1 VWSGAFVESAPRDI
15 GPDTYPTYRP
25 APSFHE
31 GVRFRWS
38 SCRLRLRKCQVKL
51 LSSSVQADYRWS
63 RSMIGHVL
71 FGAVHDGTVTL
82 LLPSNRTL
90 ARAIQFIGGRCVEAG
105 GVGEP
110 LHVPGEKP
118 DEFHRWS
125 LPFDDATFD
134 SVFLDSQAILQ
145 HVQSFSGQPV
155 ASLRRLVEECGRVLK
170 PGGRVVFTCPN
181 RYSLWRLFQRSNN
194 RQAGEKPR
202 LPALTRS
209 GYKRLL
215 NGLGFSVAAEYI
227 PWPTAA
233 DLRRF
238 IRLDAPAE
246 EMDFSL
252 EGNRLKQRVGRV
264 MFALLNRLGS
274 AADFVDAYCFV
285 AVKRAGDAPP
295 VGPAGTLEIIADL
308 TCDDAR
314 SIKDL
319 EFRGGSN
326 SLVFHTQTHF
336 FKVPLSPTSTT
347 LLQTD
352 AKMVAFVA
360 ARDSCLRDLTLRT
373 ELLSTAGVQFAS
385 LPYIQVGET
394 HGKDESRE
402 RFRFLL
408 DRLSTNSEVVLLHET
423 DMWQRLVAKDTIHD
437 FSSLGAAD
445 LLTDAL
451 QRVAMRSVP
460 AGVVHG
466 DLTESNVI
474 RDSRDG
480 RLLLID
486 WTLGERRS
494 PKFLDPVRVCADL
507 ARKHCASHNPKQSKS
522 EQVLDAWRLL
532 IARAPSVPFYQYI
545 EAASG
550 DLDWK
555 ETLGIAF
562 LDRVSRD
569 LWVLRSNSKSK
580 FRSGVESMLRKR
592 IALVRVCLQGKT
604 GGMSVT

>member
-90 ARAIQFIGGRCVEAG
+90 ARAIQFIGGRYVEAG

-336 FKVPLSPTSTT
+336 FKVPLSPTSAT

-360 ARDSCLRDLTLRT
+360 ARDSCLRPFVLQT
-373 ELLSTAGVQFAS
+373 EILVSAGVRFAA
-385 LPYIQVGET
+385 LPYVERREAEGE
-394 HGKDESRE
+394 EE
-402 RFRFLL
+402 RLERLRFML
-408 DRLSTNSEVVLLHET
+408 DRLSTNSETVPLYET
-423 DMWQRLVAKDTIHD
+423 DVWQRLGTQETVRN
-437 FSSLGAAD
+437 FSSLSAAD
-445 LLTDAL
+445 LLTDML
-451 QRVAMRSVP
+451 QRVAMRHVP

-466 DLTESNVI
+466 DLADSNVI

-480 RLLLID
+480 RLFLVD

-507 ARKHCASHNPKQSKS
+507 ARKHYASRHSKQSKS
-522 EQVLDAWRLL
+522 EMVLGAWRLL
-532 IARAPSVPFYQYI
+532 MDRAPAIPFYSYI

-550 DLDWK
+550 DLAWD
-555 ETLGIAF
+555 ETLGIFF

-569 LWVLRSNSKSK
+569 LWVLRSNPNSR
-580 FRSGVESMLRKR
+580 FRSAVESMLCER
-592 IALVRVCLQGKT
+592 IVLIRECVQGK
-604 GGMSVT
+604 G